1 MASDNVSVAPARG
14 RIRWMDALRGLAITM
29 VVYLHSADSMALKF
43 DDLDPIFTQINGYFS
58 PFRMPALMLLSG
70 LLVAGSMRK
79 GAGRY
84 FKGKL
89 SGILYPY
96 IIWSIVSYGLFIY
109 RAHFNGKPVVEFWH
123 SLFFEPMAY
132 LWFIYYIFF
141 YYVISFFV
149 LRLHW
154 SVSLLGS
161 LALYLVL
168 KDTEL
173 DRFMF
178 HLPFFILGG
187 VLGYHLEAFKHFVE
201 RTSWLAALALAGLVG
216 WYVMAYHGMVATGGA
231 YQPISMVLAL
241 AMTLVLL
248 RVVTFKWAGPVLR
261 PFEWFGRNSLVLFL
275 VHFPVT
281 WVAPV
286 ILARVV
292 HGNPDMVFVLYFLAV
307 LAISSLAAIMSNR
320 SKLVS
325 LLFTANAL
333 MGRKT
338 PDWFEIRIGNG
349 SVASR

>member
-1 MASDNVSVAPARG
+1 MAREIISSASQKS

-96 IIWSIVSYGLFIY
+96 VIWSIVSYGLFIY

-141 YYVISFFV
+141 YYVIAYFV

-154 SVSLLGS
+154 SVSILGS

-168 KDTEL
+168 KDTEF
-173 DRFMF
+173 DRFIF

-187 VLGYHLEAFKHFVE
+187 VLGYHLEAFKHFIE
-201 RTSWLAALALAGLVG
+201 RTSWLAVLALAGLVT
-216 WYVMAYHGMVATGGA
+216 WYVMAYQGLVTTGGA
-231 YQPISMVLAL
+231 YQPISMALAL

-248 RVVTFKWAGPVLR
+248 RVVTFKWMAPALR

-281 WVAPV
+281 WVVPV
-286 ILARVV
+286 VLARVV
-292 HGNPDMVFVLYFLAV
+292 QGDPDMVFPIYFLGV
-307 LAISSLAAIMSNR
+307 LAVSSLAAVMNNR

-325 LLFTANAL
+325 LLFTANVL
-333 MGRKT
+333 VNRKASARS
-338 PDWFEIRIGNG
+338 EVRIGNTG
-349 SVASR
+349 IAYK

>member
-1 MASDNVSVAPARG
+1 
-14 RIRWMDALRGLAITM
+14 MDALRGIAITL
-29 VVYLHSADSMALKF
+29 VVYLHSADSMSLKF
-43 DDLDPIFTQINGYFS
+43 DDLAPIFTEINGYFS

-84 FKGKL
+84 FTGKL

-96 IIWSIVSYGLFIY
+96 VIWSVVSYGLFLY
-109 RAHFNGKPVVEFWH
+109 RAHFNGKTPPDFWH

-141 YYVISFFV
+141 YYVIAFFV

-154 SVSLLGS
+154 AVSILGS
-161 LALYLVL
+161 LALYLFL
-168 KDTEL
+168 KDTEF
-173 DRFMF
+173 DRFIF
-178 HLPFFILGG
+178 HLPFFIAGG
-187 VLGYHLEAFKHFVE
+187 VLGYHLQAFKHFIE
-201 RTSWLAALALAGLVG
+201 RTSWLAVLALIALVG
-216 WYVMAYHGMVATGGA
+216 WYVMAYHGMVATGGS

-248 RVVTFKWAGPVLR
+248 RVVTFRWSATVLR

-286 ILARVV
+286 VLTRIV
-292 HGNPDMVFVLYFLAV
+292 HGNPDVVFPFYFLGVMAV
-307 LAISSLAAIMSNR
+307 SSLAAVMNNR

-325 LLFTANAL
+325 LLFTANLFLNRRAAK
-333 MGRKT
+333 RH
-338 PDWFEIRIGNG
+338 EERIGNA
-349 SVASR
+349 SVASK

>member
-1 MASDNVSVAPARG
+1 
-14 RIRWMDALRGLAITM
+14 MDALRGLAITM
-29 VVYLHSADSMALKF
+29 VVYLHSADSMSLKF
-43 DDLDPIFTQINGYFS
+43 DELAPIFTDINGYFS

-84 FKGKL
+84 FQGKL

-96 IIWSIVSYGLFIY
+96 VIWSVISYGLFLF
-109 RAHFNGKPVVEFWH
+109 RAHFNGKPPVDFWH
-123 SLFFEPMAY
+123 SLLFDPMAY
-132 LWFIYYIFF
+132 LWFIYYIFL
-141 YYVISFFV
+141 YYVIAFFL

-154 SVSLLGS
+154 TVSILGS

-168 KDTEL
+168 KDTGF

-178 HLPFFILGG
+178 HLPFFIVGG
-187 VLGYHLEAFKHFVE
+187 VLGYHLDAFRHFIE
-201 RTSWLAALALAGLVG
+201 RTSWLAVVALAGLVG
-216 WYVMAYHGMVATGGA
+216 WYVLAYQGVVATGGD
-231 YQPISMVLAL
+231 YQPISMGLAL

-248 RVVTFKWAGPVLR
+248 RVVTFKWAAPVLR

-286 ILARVV
+286 VLTRVV
-292 HGNPDMVFVLYFLAV
+292 QGDPDPVFPLYFLAV
-307 LAISSLAAIMSNR
+307 LAVSSLAAVMNNR

-325 LLFTANAL
+325 LLFTANVLINRRAAS
-333 MGRKT
+333 RREK
-338 PDWFEIRIGNG
+338 RIGNAG
-349 SVASR
+349 VAR

>member
-1 MASDNVSVAPARG
+1 MARESISSASRKN
-14 RIRWMDALRGLAITM
+14 RITWMDALRGLAITM

-96 IIWSIVSYGLFIY
+96 VIWSLVSYGLFIY

-141 YYVISFFV
+141 YYVIAYFV

-154 SVSLLGS
+154 SVSILGS

-168 KDTEL
+168 KDTEF
-173 DRFMF
+173 DRFIF

-187 VLGYHLEAFKHFVE
+187 VLGYHLEAFRHFIE
-201 RTSWLAALALAGLVG
+201 RTSWLAALALAGLVT
-216 WYVMAYHGMVATGGA
+216 WYVMAYQGLVATGGA

-248 RVVTFKWAGPVLR
+248 RLVTFKWAVPVLR

-286 ILARVV
+286 ILTRVV
-292 HGNPDMVFVLYFLAV
+292 HGDPDMVFPIYFLGV
-307 LAISSLAAIMSNR
+307 LAISSLAAVMNNR

-325 LLFTANAL
+325 LLFTANVLVNRRAS
-333 MGRKT
+333 RRS
-338 PDWFEIRIGNG
+338 EERIGNVSMG
-349 SVASR
+349 RH